1 MMIAKYF
8 KSVGFYFFEFV
19 GGLINLACSFF
30 SYYPC
35 LDLGV
40 RFWVV
45 LESKR
50 IFEEKAER
58 SLDRQEKEEEASSL
72 HKKAKEDGQNA

>member
-1 MMIAKYF
+1 MKAKYL
-8 KSVGFYFFEFV
+8 KSLGFYFFEVV

-45 LESKR
+45 LESRR
-50 IFEEKAER
+50 IFGEKEAR

-72 HKKAKEDGQNA
+72 HKKAKEDG